1 MSQIGGGIENIFFT
15 VHLIFI
21 MYGQQPIIAVIFTR
35 KGKLI
40 KAQHKEAYVDGVR
53 MNLNKKVWE
62 DCVFC
67 KLWDD
72 DHLWVISDQHP
83 LKENGSRE
91 PLKLLQENLDVKVQT
106 D

>member
-72 DHLWVISDQHP
+72 DHLW
-83 LKENGSRE
+83 
-91 PLKLLQENLDVKVQT
+91 
-106 D
+106 